1 MRKTIFLLLPLFI
14 ILFGII
20 TAIAGGPV
28 FWRVNTRAEV
38 EKGDARGVSI
48 ADNGTMTLAP
58 SLVEVFD
65 TKQAYVWSTVS
76 DNAGNIYL
84 GTGNEGRI
92 FKVDPSGKG
101 TLLYKTTELSV
112 MALAVDDQGNLY
124 AGTSPDGKVYRIAPS
139 GEAKVFFDPKTKYI
153 WSLAFDQ
160 RGRLL
165 VGTGDKGTIYR
176 VNPDGNGGPLVK
188 TTQSNIT
195 ALRVDSTGNVIAGT
209 DPGGLVL
216 RISPDGKAFTL
227 FDSSLKE
234 VRDLAVGKDG
244 DIYVLTLAES
254 AAGGATNT
262 APAQQNPANS
272 NAASGDE
279 GITITISDLQVVDG
293 GTSATPSTSST
304 A

>member
-1 MRKTIFLLLPLFI
+1 MQIRRTFLILLLSFLTI
-14 ILFGII
+14 TVGIFS
-20 TAIAGGPV
+20 ASAGGPI
-28 FWRVNTRAEV
+28 FWRINTRAEV
-38 EKGDARGVSI
+38 ERGDARGVSI

-92 FKVDPSGKG
+92 YKVDPSGKG

-112 MALAVDDQGNLY
+112 MALAVDEQGYLY

-176 VNPDGNGGPLVK
+176 VN
-188 TTQSNIT
+188 
-195 ALRVDSTGNVIAGT
+195 
-209 DPGGLVL
+209 
-216 RISPDGKAFTL
+216 
-227 FDSSLKE
+227 
-234 VRDLAVGKDG
+234 
-244 DIYVLTLAES
+244 
-254 AAGGATNT
+254 
-262 APAQQNPANS
+262 
-272 NAASGDE
+272 
-279 GITITISDLQVVDG
+279 
-293 GTSATPSTSST
+293 
-304 A
+304 